1 MTRPAAIYARVSSD
15 RQKEDHTIASQTA
28 ALIQYAETEGFAVP
42 KEWIFQDEGYSGA
55 SIVRPGLEAV
65 RDLAAEGHIEAVL
78 IHSPDRLSRKYAYQV
93 LLAEEFSK
101 HGVELRFVKSP
112 SVATPEDQLL
122 VQFQGMI
129 AEYERAQI
137 LERSRRGKRH
147 RAQQGSISVLSGAP
161 YGYRYVKKSDST
173 AAYYE
178 VIEAEADVVRLAFQA
193 YIEQAA
199 SINGITRM
207 LNERQIPTRK
217 GIARWERS
225 TVWAMLRNPAYAG
238 RACFGKTEL
247 RPRQRI
253 TRPLRQRQGHATR
266 NSASH
271 ERPHQDWIEIPVPA
285 LVSEAMFALA
295 QEQLERNKHH
305 SPRRTVEPSLLQGML
320 VCEKCGYALYRS
332 SAQTSKQKLYYYR
345 CLGSDAY
352 RYRNGAVCDNR
363 PIRQD
368 YLDSFVWTEILRLLD
383 DPALIQAELDR
394 RMEAAKK
401 ADPLRKREESLQ
413 REQVRIQKNID
424 RLVTAYQE
432 SLVTLE
438 QLRQRMPDLRRQE
451 QAVQSELVS
460 LAEAAVDQS
469 KYLRLVETLGEFRG
483 RLRARADSLVIGERQ
498 KILRLLVKEILVGK
512 EAITIRHSIP
522 TPQSGAGSNGS
533 SGPAPVPLSPPSS
546 GSYLLRSGSQ
556 RSALRRSFHTGRHH
570 PVHHRS
576 PPQVLPNQ
584 VQHSFVTYHLRNP
597 PYQNVVID
605 LVEELGDV
613 YIHPPVLPFLRILL
627 CGSHGILCAASRPKP
642 VTVLAKVRIKDRCHR
657 L

>member
-1 MTRPAAIYARVSSD
+1 MTRPAAIYARVSSN

-112 SVATPEDQLL
+112 SVITPEDQLL

-161 YGYRYVKKSDST
+161 YGYRYVKKNDST

-178 VIEAEADVVRLAFQA
+178 VIGAEADVVRLAFQT
-193 YIEQAA
+193 YIEQTT

-253 TRPLRQRQGHATR
+253 TRPLRQRRGHATR
-266 NSASH
+266 NSANH

-285 LVSEAMFALA
+285 LVSEATFALA

-305 SPRRTVEPSLLQGML
+305 SPRRTVVPSLLQGML

-345 CLGSDAY
+345 CLGSDGY

-368 YLDSFVWTEILRLLD
+368 YLDSFVWTEMLRLLD

-394 RMEAAKK
+394 RMEAAKR
-401 ADPLRKREESLQ
+401 ADPLRKRGESLQ

-460 LAEAAVDQS
+460 LAEAAADQS

-483 RLRARADSLVIGERQ
+483 RLRARAGSLVVGERQ
-498 KILRLLVKEILVGK
+498 KILRLLVKEILIGK

-522 TPQSGAGSNGS
+522 TPHSGAGPSGS
-533 SGPAPVPLSPPSS
+533 PGPAPVLLSEPSR

-556 RSALRRSFHTGRHH
+556 DATLWGSTGASLPTADPRFPVFIPLLDRNLQPHLDKTQHVPIDNSPSHAVHKFGVWNGIKVLRQIGVDHI
-570 PVHHRS
+570 
-576 PPQVLPNQ
+576 
-584 VQHSFVTYHLRNP
+584 FVAFT
-597 PYQNVVID
+597 
-605 LVEELGDV
+605 E
-613 YIHPPVLPFLRILL
+613 
-627 CGSHGILCAASRPKP
+627 
-642 VTVLAKVRIKDRCHR
+642 
-657 L
+657 

>member
-1 MTRPAAIYARVSSD
+1 M
-15 RQKEDHTIASQTA
+15 
-28 ALIQYAETEGFAVP
+28 
-42 KEWIFQDEGYSGA
+42 SG
-55 SIVRPGLEAV
+55 
-65 RDLAAEGHIEAVL
+65 
-78 IHSPDRLSRKYAYQV
+78 
-93 LLAEEFSK
+93 
-101 HGVELRFVKSP
+101 LRFW
-112 SVATPEDQLL
+112 SVRGGEN
-122 VQFQGMI
+122 GI
-129 AEYERAQI
+129 ALNKDRSACCLEGAQ
-137 LERSRRGKRH
+137 
-147 RAQQGSISVLSGAP
+147 

-178 VIEAEADVVRLAFQA
+178 VIGAEADVVRLVFQT

-207 LNERQIPTRK
+207 LNQRQIPTRK

-266 NSASH
+266 NSANH
-271 ERPHQDWIEIPVPA
+271 ERPNQDWIEIPVPA
-285 LVSEAMFALA
+285 LVGEATFALA

-368 YLDSFVWTEILRLLD
+368 YLDAFVWTEMLRLLD
-383 DPALIQAELDR
+383 DPTLIQSELDR
-394 RMEAAKK
+394 RMEAAKR
-401 ADPLRKREESLQ
+401 ADLLRKRGESLQ

-460 LAEAAVDQS
+460 LAEATADQS
-469 KYLRLVETLGEFRG
+469 KYLV
-483 RLRARADSLVIGERQ
+483 GERQ
-498 KILRLLVKEILVGK
+498 KILRLLVNEILVDK
-512 EAITIRHSIP
+512 ETVTIRHSIP
-522 TPQSGAGSNGS
+522 TPHSGAGPNASP
-533 SGPAPVPLSPPSS
+533 GPAPVLLSEPSG
-546 GSYLLRSGSQ
+546 GSYLLRSGS
-556 RSALRRSFHTGRHH
+556 HH
-570 PVHHRS
+570 CPLRS
-576 PPQVLPNQ
+576 P
-584 VQHSFVTYHLRNP
+584 YLRFRP
-597 PYQNVVID
+597 LAIFRYTRLQ
-605 LVEELGDV
+605 
-613 YIHPPVLPFLRILL
+613 PFLDQ
-627 CGSHGILCAASRPKP
+627 AE
-642 VTVLAKVRIKDRCHR
+642 
-657 L
+657 

>member
-15 RQKEDHTIASQTA
+15 RQKEDHTIESQTA

-112 SVATPEDQLL
+112 SVNTPEDQLL

-147 RAQQGSISVLSGAP
+147 RAQQGSISVLEGAP
-161 YGYRYVKKSDST
+161 YGYRYVNKSDST

-178 VIEAEADVVRLAFQA
+178 VIGAEADVVRLVFQT

-207 LNERQIPTRK
+207 LNQRQIPTRK

-266 NSASH
+266 NSANH
-271 ERPHQDWIEIPVPA
+271 ERPNQDWIEIPVPA
-285 LVSEAMFALA
+285 LVGEATFALA

-368 YLDSFVWTEILRLLD
+368 YLDSFVWTEMLRLLD
-383 DPALIQAELDR
+383 DPALIQTELDR
-394 RMEAAKK
+394 RVEAAKR
-401 ADPLRKREESLQ
+401 ADPLRKRGESLQ

-460 LAEAAVDQS
+460 LAEAAADQS

-483 RLRARADSLVIGERQ
+483 RLRLRADSLVVGERQ

-512 EAITIRHSIP
+512 ETVTIRHSIP
-522 TPQSGAGSNGS
+522 TPHSGAGPNASP
-533 SGPAPVPLSPPSS
+533 GPAPVLLSEPSG
-546 GSYLLRSGSQ
+546 GSYLLRSGS
-556 RSALRRSFHTGRHH
+556 HH
-570 PVHHRS
+570 CPLRS
-576 PPQVLPNQ
+576 P
-584 VQHSFVTYHLRNP
+584 YLRFRP
-597 PYQNVVID
+597 LAIFRYTRLQ
-605 LVEELGDV
+605 
-613 YIHPPVLPFLRILL
+613 PFLDQ
-627 CGSHGILCAASRPKP
+627 AE
-642 VTVLAKVRIKDRCHR
+642 
-657 L
+657 

>member
-1 MTRPAAIYARVSSD
+1 
-15 RQKEDHTIASQTA
+15 
-28 ALIQYAETEGFAVP
+28 
-42 KEWIFQDEGYSGA
+42 
-55 SIVRPGLEAV
+55 
-65 RDLAAEGHIEAVL
+65 
-78 IHSPDRLSRKYAYQV
+78 
-93 LLAEEFSK
+93 
-101 HGVELRFVKSP
+101 
-112 SVATPEDQLL
+112 

-161 YGYRYVKKSDST
+161 YGYRYVKKNDST

-178 VIEAEADVVRLAFQA
+178 VIGAEADVVRLAFQT
-193 YIEQAA
+193 YIEQTT

-253 TRPLRQRQGHATR
+253 TRPLRQRRGHATR
-266 NSASH
+266 NSANH

-285 LVSEAMFALA
+285 LVSEATFALA

-305 SPRRTVEPSLLQGML
+305 SPRRTVVPSLLQGML

-368 YLDSFVWTEILRLLD
+368 YLDSFVWTEMLRLLD

-394 RMEAAKK
+394 RMEAAKR
-401 ADPLRKREESLQ
+401 ADPLRKRGESLQ

-460 LAEAAVDQS
+460 LAEAAADQS

-483 RLRARADSLVIGERQ
+483 RLRARAGSLVVGERQ
-498 KILRLLVKEILVGK
+498 KILRLLVKEILIGK

-522 TPQSGAGSNGS
+522 TPHSGAGPSGS
-533 SGPAPVPLSPPSS
+533 PGPAPVLLSEPSR
-546 GSYLLRSGSQ
+546 GSYLLRSGSHQ
-556 RSALRRSFHTGRHH
+556 SLARQ
-570 PVHHRS
+570 PVYEPFSKVLADHRS
-576 PPQVLPNQ
+576 
-584 VQHSFVTYHLRNP
+584 
-597 PYQNVVID
+597 
-605 LVEELGDV
+605 E
-613 YIHPPVLPFLRILL
+613 
-627 CGSHGILCAASRPKP
+627 
-642 VTVLAKVRIKDRCHR
+642 
-657 L
+657 

>member
-55 SIVRPGLEAV
+55 SLVRPGLEAV

-101 HGVELRFVKSP
+101 HGVELQFVKSP

-147 RAQQGSISVLSGAP
+147 RAQEGSISVLSGAP
-161 YGYRYVKKSDST
+161 YGYRYIKKSDST

-178 VIEAEADVVRLAFQA
+178 VMEGEADVVRLVFQT
-193 YIEQAA
+193 YIEQAI
-199 SINGITRM
+199 SINAITRM

-225 TVWAMLRNPAYAG
+225 TVWAMLRNPAYIG

-253 TRPLRQRQGHATR
+253 TRPLRQRKGHATR
-266 NSASH
+266 NSANH
-271 ERPHQDWIEIPVPA
+271 ERPRQDWIEIPVPA
-285 LVSEAMFALA
+285 LVSESTFALA

-345 CLGSDAY
+345 CLGSDNY

-383 DPALIQAELDR
+383 DPTLIQAELNR
-394 RMEAAKK
+394 RMEAARK

-432 SLVTLE
+432 GLVTLE
-438 QLRQRMPDLRRQE
+438 QLRHRMPELRRQE
-451 QAVQSELVS
+451 KAAQSELLS
-460 LAEAAVDQS
+460 LAEATADDS
-469 KYLRLVETLGEFRG
+469 RYMRLVETLAQFRE
-483 RLRARADSLVIGERQ
+483 RLRARADSLDVGQRQ

-512 EAITIRHSIP
+512 ETITIRHSIP
-522 TPQSGAGSNGS
+522 APYSGGGSDSS
-533 SGPAPVPLSPPSS
+533 SGPAPVPSSTPSS
-546 GSYLLRSGSQ
+546 AGYLLRSGSH
-556 RSALRRSFHTGRHH
+556 RPALRRPLIYRTHQPAFHDPSREKR
-570 PVHHRS
+570 PD
-576 PPQVLPNQ
+576 QL
-584 VQHSFVTYHLRNP
+584 QHSLVADPLGDLRH
-597 PYQNVVID
+597 Q
-605 LVEELGDV
+605 LVMVDSIEEL
-613 YIHPPVLPFLRILL
+613 L
-627 CGSHGILCAASRPKP
+627 
-642 VTVLAKVRIKDRCHR
+642 
-657 L
+657 

>member
-1 MTRPAAIYARVSSD
+1 MTKPAAIYARVSSD

-28 ALIQYAETEGFAVP
+28 ALIQYAETEGFVVP
-42 KEWIFQDEGYSGA
+42 KEWIYQDEGYSGA
-55 SIVRPGLEAV
+55 NIARPGLEAV

-112 SVATPEDQLL
+112 SVITPEDQLL

-178 VIEAEADVVRLAFQA
+178 VVGAEADVVRLVFQT

-199 SINGITRM
+199 SINEITRM

-266 NSASH
+266 NSANH

-285 LVSEAMFALA
+285 LVGEATFALA

-368 YLDSFVWTEILRLLD
+368 YLDAFVWTEMLRLLD
-383 DPALIQAELDR
+383 DPTLIQAELDR
-394 RMEAAKK
+394 RMEAAKR
-401 ADPLRKREESLQ
+401 ADPLRKRGESLQ

-460 LAEAAVDQS
+460 LAEATADQS

-483 RLRARADSLVIGERQ
+483 RLRARADSLVVGERQ

-512 EAITIRHSIP
+512 ETVTIRHSIP
-522 TPQSGAGSNGS
+522 TPYSGAGPNGS
-533 SGPAPVPLSPPSS
+533 PGPAPMLLREPTS
-546 GSYLLRSGSQ
+546 GSYLLRSGSHHCSLW
-556 RSALRRSFHTGRHH
+556 RTPLR
-570 PVHHRS
+570 
-576 PPQVLPNQ
+576 
-584 VQHSFVTYHLRNP
+584 LRP
-597 PYQNVVID
+597 LAIFRYSGLQ
-605 LVEELGDV
+605 
-613 YIHPPVLPFLRILL
+613 PFLDQAQNPAIGHAMLDKL
-627 CGSHGILCAASRPKP
+627 HRPFVAHVVKEP
-642 VTVLAKVRIKDRCHR
+642 ANVRIEHPLHSLPMETHTQRIQR
-657 L
+657 LVRASTGPEPI